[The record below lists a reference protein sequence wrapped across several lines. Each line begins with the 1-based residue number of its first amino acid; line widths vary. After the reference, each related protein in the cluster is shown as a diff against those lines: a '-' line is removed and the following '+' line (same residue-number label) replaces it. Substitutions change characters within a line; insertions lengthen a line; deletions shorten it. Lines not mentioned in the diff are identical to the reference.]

1 MGKTT
6 LVRDFLNKNID
17 ANVVQG
23 RSLGVKLKASLLAL
37 CYQVA
42 GAGAWDGCYR
52 LATAG
57 NAAI

>member
-6 LVRDFLNKNID
+6 LVRDFLIENID
-17 ANVVQG
+17 ANAVVG
-23 RSLGVKLKASLLAL
+23 RSLGVKPKASLLDL

-42 GAGAWDGCYR
+42 GAGAWDGCYC

-57 NAAI
+57 SAAI